1 MYNQGVILL
10 SVVLTGLDYKI
21 RNIPQIGGVN
31 YTMPLPHT
39 SRAQTQDCNFGQPR
53 YRIQGSKCTLNNEA
67 FPHGLSL
74 KVGPKLIRICFDH
87 AVASITSSN

>member
-21 RNIPQIGGVN
+21 RSIPQIGGVN

-53 YRIQGSKCTLNNEA
+53 SRGGDLD
-67 FPHGLSL
+67 LSYSL
-74 KVGPKLIRICFDH
+74 RATKKI
-87 AVASITSSN
+87 